1 MTGPLTLS
9 PLEILFRMSPLA
21 FTQALLFATLNG
33 ELASFIATCTPLHLP
48 LLSLYLPSRST
59 ALTLA
64 GNGALAFF
72 LNVSSF
78 SANKN
83 TGALT
88 MTVCGNVK
96 QCLTILLGILL
107 FGVRVGWLNGLGM
120 GITLVGAAWYSVIG
134 LGSRLLI

>member
-1 MTGPLTLS
+1 MTGPLALS

-21 FTQALLFATLNG
+21 FIQALLFSTLNG
-33 ELASFIATCTPLHLP
+33 ELTSFISTCTPYPLP
-48 LLSLYLPSRST
+48 LLSIPLPSSGT

-64 GNGALAFF
+64 GNGALAFV

-83 TGALT
+83 TGAVT

-96 QCLTILLGILL
+96 QCLTILLGILI
-107 FGVRVGWLNGLGM
+107 FGVRVSGMNGVGM
-120 GITLVGAAWYSVIG
+120 LITLGGAVWYSVIE
-134 LGSRLLI
+134 LNLKRQK

>member
-1 MTGPLTLS
+1 MTGPLALS

-21 FTQALLFATLNG
+21 FSQAFLFASLNG
-33 ELASFIATCTPLHLP
+33 EFSSFVSNCTPFQ
-48 LLSLYLPSRST
+48 LSFLSIPLPSRST
-59 ALTLA
+59 AITLA
-64 GNGALAFF
+64 GNGALAFV

-96 QCLTILLGILL
+96 QCLTILLGIIV
-107 FGVRVGWLNGLGM
+107 FGVRVSMLNGLGM
-120 GITLVGAAWYSVIG
+120 LITLAGAVWYSIIE
-134 LGSRLLI
+134 LNSRR